1 MSMKSGSDFTF
12 YTAVDDE
19 LYDELSELVGQKVV
33 FVAVWEDS
41 LADALGSAT
50 AAPDD
55 AADDTFQFDIDL
67 YLADG
72 VFFELYGTQCFSDLD
87 AAPWRGLEKCSR
99 QLVSLLNRGLWLEE
113 VAVTEEDDL
122 VLVLG
127 QAGNP
132 LVYFNVGGW
141 LIEEWDEL
149 PDA

>member
-1 MSMKSGSDFTF
+1 MKRGADFTF

-33 FVAVWEDS
+33 YVAVWEDS
-41 LADALGSAT
+41 LADALGSTNEPGANGADE
-50 AAPDD
+50 AA
-55 AADDTFQFDIDL
+55 QFDIDL

-72 VFFELYGTQCFSDLD
+72 VFFELYGTQCFSDPD
-87 AAPWRGLEKCSR
+87 APPWRGLEKCNR
-99 QLVSLLNRGLWLEE
+99 QLVSLLKRGLWLEE
-113 VAVTEEDDL
+113 VAVTEDDDL

-127 QAGNP
+127 QAGYP
-132 LVYFNVGGW
+132 LVYLNVGGW